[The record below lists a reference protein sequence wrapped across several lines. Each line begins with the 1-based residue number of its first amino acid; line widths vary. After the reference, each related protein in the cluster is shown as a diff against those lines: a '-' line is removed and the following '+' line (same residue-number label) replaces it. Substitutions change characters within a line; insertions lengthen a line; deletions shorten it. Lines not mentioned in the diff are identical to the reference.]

1 MSSDFDE
8 KVAVEEAGL
17 PRIDIVRNLFR
28 EYERSVE
35 PPACFEDFEC
45 ELDTLPGEYAPPVGG
60 LFLAL
65 RDSRA
70 VGCVA
75 IRPQNDLT
83 AEVKR
88 LFVKAPYRRAGI
100 GLCLMM
106 AVISHA
112 KRAGINELMLETLPT
127 MHAAI
132 ELYRQLGFVPAPA
145 YHHPTAPGVRLLIK
159 ALETRSAQN

>member
-8 KVAVEEAGL
+8 KVVVEEAGL
-17 PRIDIVRNLFR
+17 SRIDIVRNLFR

-35 PPACFEDFEC
+35 APACFEDFQREV
-45 ELDTLPGEYAPPVGG
+45 DSLPGEYCPPVGG

-65 RDSRA
+65 SDTRA

-75 IRPQNDLT
+75 IRPQNGLT

-88 LFVKAPYRRAGI
+88 LFVKAPYRRSGI

-159 ALETRSAQN
+159 ELETRGAQD

>member
-8 KVAVEEAGL
+8 KVVVEEAGL
-17 PRIDIVRNLFR
+17 SRIDIVRNLFR

-35 PPACFEDFEC
+35 APACFEDFQREV
-45 ELDTLPGEYAPPVGG
+45 DSLPGEYCPPVGG

-65 RDSRA
+65 RDTRA

-75 IRPQNDLT
+75 IRPQNGLT

-88 LFVKAPYRRAGI
+88 LFVKAPYRRSGT
-100 GLCLMM
+100 GLCLMT

-112 KRAGINELMLETLPT
+112 KQAGINELILETLPT
-127 MHAAI
+127 MRAAI

-145 YHHPTAPGVRLLIK
+145 YHHPTALGVRLLIK
-159 ALETRSAQN
+159 ELETRGAQD